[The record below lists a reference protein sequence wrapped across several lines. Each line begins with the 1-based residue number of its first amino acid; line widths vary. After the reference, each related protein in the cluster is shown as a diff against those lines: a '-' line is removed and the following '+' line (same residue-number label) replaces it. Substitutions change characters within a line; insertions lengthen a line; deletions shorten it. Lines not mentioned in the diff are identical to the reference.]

1 MNDPSMSSQNQT
13 TFSDPPAG
21 IVLSINVGTKN
32 ELPSFYAPNFNAPGL
47 SLLLMAS
54 LSSSALFSLYD
65 LGMDYKHAGATTVS
79 AKIDFQEAVANKKRI
94 SAKEAGRL
102 ALLNLEK
109 AEARRR
115 KYVEDLARIQP
126 DFKE

>member
-1 MNDPSMSSQNQT
+1 MNRISIL
-13 TFSDPPAG
+13 PPNETASKYLHYEVAVG
-21 IVLSINVGTKN
+21 DAKEEIKPDFYGFARDAIGLPAVLW
-32 ELPSFYAPNFNAPGL
+32 
-47 SLLLMAS
+47 AS
-54 LSSSALFSLYD
+54 LASSILFRYD
-65 LGMDYKHAGATTVS
+65 LGMEWKQENATTIS
-79 AKIDFQEAVANKKRI
+79 SDKDFQATASTKKRII

>member
-1 MNDPSMSSQNQT
+1 MNRINIL
-13 TFSDPPAG
+13 PPNETASKPLHYYEVAVG
-21 IVLSINVGTKN
+21 DAKEEIKPDFYGFARDAIGLPAVLW
-32 ELPSFYAPNFNAPGL
+32 
-47 SLLLMAS
+47 AS
-54 LSSSALFSLYD
+54 LASSILFRYD
-65 LGMDYKHAGATTVS
+65 LGIEWKQENATTIS
-79 AKIDFQEAVANKKRI
+79 SDKDFQATASTKKRII

-115 KYVEDLARIQP
+115 KYVDDLARIQP

>member
-1 MNDPSMSSQNQT
+1 MEWKQEN
-13 TFSDPPAG
+13 
-21 IVLSINVGTKN
+21 
-32 ELPSFYAPNFNAPGL
+32 
-47 SLLLMAS
+47 
-54 LSSSALFSLYD
+54 
-65 LGMDYKHAGATTVS
+65 ATTIS
-79 AKIDFQEAVANKKRI
+79 SDKDFQATASTKKRII